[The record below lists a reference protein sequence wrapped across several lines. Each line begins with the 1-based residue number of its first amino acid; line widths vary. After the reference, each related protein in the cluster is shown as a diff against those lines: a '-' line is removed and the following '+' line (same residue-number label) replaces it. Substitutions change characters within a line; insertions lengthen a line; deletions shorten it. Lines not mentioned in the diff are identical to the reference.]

1 MALFAQLR
9 RSFNLGLAQLRR
21 AWAPDG
27 VIVIPAIVASNAR
40 VINLRT
46 SQVYYSKGTTANED
60 RPASLTKL
68 MAVLV
73 LLDYKPD
80 MAALSQTV
88 TIVSS
93 DLVGGSG
100 DNLLAGDALTLH
112 ALMMDALLPSSNSA
126 ATAIA
131 RTIGQELLDIESGGA
146 GDPVARFVTAMN
158 AKASSIGCAETTFF
172 NASGL
177 GGDNTSSPADINVIA
192 SLLWQSEIARAAWQ
206 YQTYGMPVTR
216 SGSPTTVTITTS
228 NKMFADAGIVGGKTG
243 TLTTGGATYNL
254 TVLWRAPNLDVVA
267 LTIFGSSSDAQR
279 YADMRALIA
288 ALPGDYPDLAVVPPH
303 LSASSGLAAG
313 GSATLAA
320 SLALSAVGL
329 VVSGGDAPVRAA
341 VPLSAIGYA
350 IAGGNAVLDGSS
362 AGDLQAIGGAQAGG
376 SANIVA
382 NVRISAE
389 GLMQA
394 AGAAGLTVAV
404 LQAAAGGAQAGGD
417 VVLSLEVQLA
427 ASGGMQAGGVA
438 ALDAGEPGS
447 ISAIG
452 GAQAG
457 GSGAITATVPLTAAG
472 ILQAFAAGYLVAQ
485 VDLSAVGGAA
495 PGGAAVLSDAAALV
509 LIESRRW
516 VVEAAGRRWVVTA

>member
-9 RSFNLGLAQLRR
+9 RSFSLGLAQLRR

-27 VIVIPAIVASNAR
+27 VIVIPAIVASNAH

-68 MAVLV
+68 MTVLV
-73 LLDYKPD
+73 LLDYKPG
-80 MAALSQTV
+80 MAELSQTV

-100 DNLLAGDALTLH
+100 NNLLAGDVLTLH

-216 SGSPTTVTITTS
+216 SGSPITVSITTS
-228 NKMFADAGIVGGKTG
+228 NQMFSDAGIVGGKTG

-279 YADMRALIA
+279 YADMRALVA
-288 ALPGDYPDLAVVPPH
+288 ALAMDYPELSVEPISLSGAAVSISTATGTLITSIQLA
-303 LSASSGLAAG
+303 
-313 GSATLAA
+313 GSAA
-320 SLALSAVGL
+320 SLST
-329 VVSGGDAPVRAA
+329 
-341 VPLSAIGYA
+341 
-350 IAGGNAVLDGSS
+350 AGGNLTAQITLSG
-362 AGDLQAIGGAQAGG
+362 AALAQA
-376 SANIVA
+376 AA
-382 NVRISAE
+382 TAA
-389 GLMQA
+389 LT
-394 AGAAGLTVAV
+394 AGAADLAGDAHAT
-404 LQAAAGGAQAGGD
+404 AAALGTLTTQIRLSGAAVSQALAGADLTTESDGLSGSAQASATAMGLLGTGIPL
-417 VVLSLEVQLA
+417 VGEATATASAAGSLGVPIMLSGAAAAVSSATGELTIALALEGHSLASALASGSLTTQIRLSAAALGRAA
-427 ASGGMQAGGVA
+427 ASGALAGT
-438 ALDAGEPGS
+438 
-447 ISAIG
+447 
-452 GAQAG
+452 Q
-457 GSGAITATVPLTAAG
+457 
-472 ILQAFAAGYLVAQ
+472 
-485 VDLSAVGGAA
+485 
-495 PGGAAVLSDAAALV
+495 
-509 LIESRRW
+509 IETPARRIYR
-516 VVEAAGRRWVVTA
+516 VRYPARIMRVTT